1 MFMRFILLLLA
12 LTPLS
17 SQAQTIK
24 EDVAFAVIG

>member
-12 LTPLS
+12 LTALS

-24 EDVAFAVIG
+24 ETLRLR